1 MTAREEIA
9 AAASTVD
16 GIEVSPTYAAVSA
29 PGQGYVTWLRTEYPN
44 SLGGEDYWGVV
55 IALPPDVAAAQ
66 EWVAEHLGPLWK
78 ALRTSRVMT
87 VTGARPDVDLPTD
100 NQAQKVLII
109 EGHRESEE

>member
-1 MTAREEIA
+1 VTAREEIA

-16 GIEVSPTYAAVSA
+16 GVEVFPEYAHVTT

-44 SLGGEDYWGVV
+44 GLGGEDYWGVV
-55 IALPPDVAAAQ
+55 ITLPTDTAAAQ
-66 EWVAEHLGPLWK
+66 AWVAEHLGPLWK
-78 ALRTSRVMT
+78 ALRKSRCMT

>member
-1 MTAREEIA
+1 MTVREEIA

-16 GIEVSPTYAAVSA
+16 GIEVFPEYEHVTT

-44 SLGGEDYWGVV
+44 TLGGEDYWGIV
-55 IALPPDVAAAQ
+55 ITLPPDTAAAQ
-66 EWVAEHLGPLWK
+66 AWVAENLQPLWK
-78 ALRTSRVMT
+78 ALRKSRAMT

-100 NQAQKVLII
+100 NQAQKVLIV

>member
-1 MTAREEIA
+1 VTAREDIA

-16 GIEVSPTYAAVSA
+16 GIEVFPEYEHVTT

-44 SLGGEDYWGVV
+44 TLGGEDYWGIV
-55 IALPPDVAAAQ
+55 ITLPPDTAAAQ
-66 EWVAEHLGPLWK
+66 AWVAENLQPLWK
-78 ALRTSRVMT
+78 ALRKSRAMT

-100 NQAQKVLII
+100 NQAQKVLIV